1 MLNRCQYFIPTVL
14 MVDTGLDHLPLTP
27 WAESQ
32 SFTWCLDLTT
42 AVESNWLRPPQ
53 KKTKHDQHGVHLLYL
68 QGSRVLHL
76 HPTHVDLGAVD
87 FQKSLPYT
95 KQAPPCYDMLQPC
108 FLIDPKKNSFADAF
122 RPWVA
127 CHRWPRLWAE
137 LHSSPWWPLLKVE
150 FLTRKESW
158 IFKVLIWQTW
168 SLRYS
173 QWSNLK
179 TNQNQ

>member
-108 FLIDPKKNSFADAF
+108 FLFVPKERHPGGISKAMKVQFCRTLPSFSGL
-122 RPWVA
+122 
-127 CHRWPRLWAE
+127 PRLTTVMSWTAQLSLVASVRTAE
-137 LHSSPWWPLLKVE
+137 GGISYRRILDM
-150 FLTRKESW
+150 
-158 IFKVLIWQTW
+158 
-168 SLRYS
+168 
-173 QWSNLK
+173 
-179 TNQNQ
+179 